1 VIIEVFG
8 KRLQWDKKVKA
19 APPLFL
25 AFPRPRGVAS
35 IVEAKIEEIYHLPSE
50 GLIAASRPSDPSFKE
65 IKMSDDIKR
74 TLALFKIFEQL
85 ILVQNFQSPMTW
97 AMVGANEAVL
107 KGKLEFLLDAEAD
120 LSERSKVTVLEGRAK
135 DLRFP
140 INLFVTDKEGRT
152 ANILFEKDRMDE
164 PILREIGQS

>member
-1 VIIEVFG
+1 V
-8 KRLQWDKKVKA
+8 
-19 APPLFL
+19 
-25 AFPRPRGVAS
+25 GVAS
-35 IVEAKIEEIYHLPSE
+35 IVEAKIEEIYRLDL
-50 GLIAASRPSDPSFKE
+50 GAWFCRSRPPDPSFKE

-120 LSERSKVTVLEGRAK
+120 LSER
-135 DLRFP
+135 
-140 INLFVTDKEGRT
+140 RT
-152 ANILFEKDRMDE
+152 
-164 PILREIGQS
+164 